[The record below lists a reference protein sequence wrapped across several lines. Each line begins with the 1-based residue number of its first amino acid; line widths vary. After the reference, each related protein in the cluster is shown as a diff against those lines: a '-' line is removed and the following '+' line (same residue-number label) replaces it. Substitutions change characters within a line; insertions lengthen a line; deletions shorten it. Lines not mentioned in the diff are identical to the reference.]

1 MHGFLLVILRCSYTY
16 NIIYSLFCN
25 WQSWNNSRPKHRFM
39 FPVRV
44 SFQCTKVR
52 QFLLDLNTNSRKF
65 FRGVCLFVTYAC
77 EISIKATIT
86 FLYFKWQG
94 TIWEWKKNPVGSLR
108 EQQFA
113 LSVFVKFNILS
124 GHFTWQRN
132 VIDIESPAHRHKGL
146 ETYHEQCKFCKSL
159 SLSFC

>member
-16 NIIYSLFCN
+16 YIIYSLFCN

-44 SFQCTKVR
+44 SFQCTKVS
-52 QFLLDLNTNSRKF
+52 QVVSSRFEHEFPKVF
-65 FRGVCLFVTYAC
+65 WGVCLFVTYAC

-94 TIWEWKKNPVGSLR
+94 TIWEWRATICFV
-108 EQQFA
+108 
-113 LSVFVKFNILS
+113 SVCKVQYFV
-124 GHFTWQRN
+124 HFTWQRN
-132 VIDIESPAHRHKGL
+132 VIDIEAPAHRHKGL